1 MPVSCGAEWY
11 ESYAADGAASLTDG
25 WFGPWNYGYRWLGF
39 LNKDFEATID
49 LGAVKAIREVKADF
63 LQWHSALIGLPKSV
77 EIAVSEDG
85 EHFTVLG
92 EELQRPSVR
101 RPGSS
106 SVRAF
111 GWEWYAQARYVRCR
125 AAFHGNAGGWIFIDE
140 IVVN

>member
-1 MPVSCGAEWY
+1 MSYGAEWY
-11 ESYAADGAASLTDG
+11 ESYPADGEGSLTDG
-25 WFGPWNYGYRWLGF
+25 WFGPWNYGYRWQGF
-39 LNKDFEATID
+39 LNRDFEATID

-92 EELQRPSVR
+92 EELNDLPFDDPKLQC
-101 RPGSS
+101 
-106 SVRAF
+106 RAF
-111 GWEWYAQARYVRCR
+111 GWEGSAQARYVRCH

>member
-1 MPVSCGAEWY
+1 MSCGAEWY

-39 LNKDFEATID
+39 LNRDFEATID

-92 EELQRPSVR
+92 EELNDLPFDDPKLQC
-101 RPGSS
+101 
-106 SVRAF
+106 RAF
-111 GWEWYAQARYVRCR
+111 GWEGTARARYVRCR
-125 AAFHGNAGGWIFIDE
+125 AAFHGNAGGWLFIDE